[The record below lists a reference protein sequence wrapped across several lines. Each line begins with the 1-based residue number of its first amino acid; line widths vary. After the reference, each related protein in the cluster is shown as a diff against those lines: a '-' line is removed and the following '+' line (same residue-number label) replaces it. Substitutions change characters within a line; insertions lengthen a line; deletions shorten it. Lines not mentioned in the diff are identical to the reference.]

1 MTYPGFAPI
10 SPTSC
15 ATFKAPSTA
24 FLAPSTAPYIDYDAS
39 SPWLSSED

>member
-10 SPTSC
+10 SSC

-24 FLAPSTAPYIDYDAS
+24 FSAPSPYAS